1 MSNNNTHVQRA
12 ELVRMAPLHE
22 LLIYLL
28 LYGGISKAIDIE
40 RHPQG
45 GNGLQARVQ
54 RAEARIGTRRHP
66 AGIRKLAHDQILLDA
81 WAPISEVD
89 PQFLSVTIDAG
100 DISRNWSGITFT
112 AQRIINMARGLVP
125 AMLRVGGTSGD
136 YLIFNSTADETG
148 N

>member
-1 MSNNNTHVQRA
+1 M
-12 ELVRMAPLHE
+12 
-22 LLIYLL
+22 
-28 LYGGISKAIDIE
+28 
-40 RHPQG
+40 
-45 GNGLQARVQ
+45 
-54 RAEARIGTRRHP
+54 GTRRHP
-66 AGIRKLAHDQILLDA
+66 AGIRKLSEDQILLDA

-136 YLIFNSTADETG
+136 YLIFNSTSDETG